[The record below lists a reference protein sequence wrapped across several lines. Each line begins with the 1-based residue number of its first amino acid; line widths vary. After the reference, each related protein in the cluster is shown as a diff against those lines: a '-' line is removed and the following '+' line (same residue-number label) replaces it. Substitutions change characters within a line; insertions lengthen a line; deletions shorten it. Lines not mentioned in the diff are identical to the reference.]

1 MLIICAMHNCHEI
14 ISGNIREVFG
24 YIAVLETNL
33 KPNFMIL
40 SSVIKRLTVST
51 TLRVLRVEKQILRV
65 DRRMLRI
72 DRCVERRVLR
82 VNRRVTR
89 VGKQVLRILQVVRE
103 VLRVIR
109 PIVQVLGATRWGL
122 RK

>member
-51 TLRVLRVEKQILRV
+51 ASTTSGKTDITSGQASAA
-65 DRRMLRI
+65 
-72 DRCVERRVLR
+72 
-82 VNRRVTR
+82 NRQMN
-89 VGKQVLRILQVVRE
+89 GKASTTSEQTSN
-103 VLRVIR
+103 
-109 PIVQVLGATRWGL
+109 PSG
-122 RK
+122 